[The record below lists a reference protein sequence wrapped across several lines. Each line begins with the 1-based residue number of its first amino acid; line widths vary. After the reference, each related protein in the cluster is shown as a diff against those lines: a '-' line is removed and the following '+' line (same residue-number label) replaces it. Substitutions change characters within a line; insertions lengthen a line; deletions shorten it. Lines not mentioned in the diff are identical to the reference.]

1 MSENPVFS
9 RFEHLNDQERII
21 QAQKKLWIDYPIA
34 NKILKKLEGF
44 LTYPTSNRMPNMLIT
59 GVSNNGKTSL
69 LNRFRKKHDA
79 YVDEDSAQL
88 IVPVLLI
95 QAPPEPDEKRLYGA
109 ILKQLGAPV
118 PSSEKAETRQARV
131 VHLLRKTGTKIL
143 MIDEIHHIL
152 AGTMN
157 KQRLFLNILRHLA
170 NDLKICLV
178 CAGTREA
185 HNAIRTDV
193 QLENRF
199 EPNRLLRW
207 EDNNELWTFL
217 AMLETTLP
225 LKKKSEIHEAGIAD
239 VILKMGGQL
248 LGEMIKIVELA
259 TILAIESGEER
270 ITADL
275 LYHIDYTPP
284 NKRRNLNVKY

>member
-1 MSENPVFS
+1 MSENPSFS
-9 RFEHLNDQERII
+9 KFKHLNDSERII
-21 QAQKKLWIDYPIA
+21 QAQKRLWIEYPTA

-79 YVDEDSAQL
+79 YVDEETSQL

-109 ILKQLGAPV
+109 ILKQLGAPI

-131 VHLLRKTGTKIL
+131 VHLLDKTKTKIL

-199 EPNRLLRW
+199 EPNRLQKW
-207 EDNNELWTFL
+207 ADNQELWNFL
-217 AMLETTLP
+217 AILETSLP
-225 LKKKSEIHEAGIAD
+225 LQKKSEIYEAGLAEE
-239 VILKMGGQL
+239 ILKMGGQL
-248 LGEMIKIVELA
+248 VGEMIKIVELA
-259 TILAIESGEER
+259 TILAIETGEEK
-270 ITADL
+270 ITRDL

-284 NKRRNLNVKY
+284 NKRRNLNNKY